1 MNLSKLFAAALTVPL
16 LIGPA
21 RAAER
26 DAIFDAIA
34 SNLAELS
41 QITGLRLHKPVPHQL
56 ISRDQV
62 HQFLNDRVKEATP
75 DDIRIEELTLKKFGF
90 VPQDFDLAKTTVDLL
105 TEQAAAFYDYHKK
118 KLYITDWTSP
128 DLREAALTHELAHAV
143 ADQNFNL
150 GRFLKQASKNDDGS
164 LARMAVMEGQA
175 TWLMSESMAR
185 RAGGSLKS
193 SPEAAERASK
203 AMDGGG
209 DFPVFDSS
217 PLYLRR
223 TLVFPYSD
231 GMMFQDAVFRKLG
244 DLAFAEV
251 FRHPPVD
258 TQQILHPQKY
268 FAHAEPRT
276 PPLAK
281 FAARGYKLVAEG
293 DVGELDHSILLTQY
307 RSEREA
313 ADLAPHWTG
322 GAYAIYENRKAHK
335 AVLAYSSEWDDA
347 AAARRYFEAYEQVLG
362 KKWSRMEVRKRSA
375 EMIAGSSE
383 DGFFVLRLRD
393 AVVSALEGLPEVV
406 AAP

>member
-1 MNLSKLFAAALTVPL
+1 MNHTKRFGLALTAALF
-16 LIGPA
+16 IYPA
-21 RAAER
+21 LAADR
-26 DAIFDAIA
+26 DAIFNTIA
-34 SNLAELS
+34 SSLAELS
-41 QITGLRLHKPVPHQL
+41 QITGLRLRKPVPHQL
-56 ISRDQV
+56 ISREQV
-62 HQFLNDRVKEATP
+62 HQFLKDRVKDATP
-75 DDIRIEELTLKKFGF
+75 EDIRIEELTLKKFGF
-90 VPQDFDLAKTTVDLL
+90 VPKDFDLAKTTVDLL

-128 DLREAALTHELAHAV
+128 DLREAALTHELAHAI

-185 RAGGSLKS
+185 KVGGSLKS
-193 SPEAAERASK
+193 SPEAAARASR

-223 TLVFPYSD
+223 TLVFPYTD
-231 GMMFQDAVFRKLG
+231 GMMFQDAVLRKLG
-244 DLAFAEV
+244 DAAFAEV

-258 TQQILHPQKY
+258 TQQVLHPQKY
-268 FAHAEPRT
+268 FAHTEPRT
-276 PPLAK
+276 PALAK
-281 FAARGYKLVAEG
+281 FGARGYKLVAEG
-293 DVGELDHSILLTQY
+293 DVGELDHAVLLTQY
-307 RSEREA
+307 GSEAEA

-322 GAYAIYENRKAHK
+322 GAYAIYENRKMHR
-335 AVLAYSSEWDDA
+335 AVLAYSSEWDDS
-347 AAARRYFEAYEQVLG
+347 AAARRYFAAYEQVLA
-362 KKWSRMEVRKRSA
+362 KKSPGMEVRTRSA

-383 DGFFVLRLRD
+383 DGYFVVRLRD
-393 AVVSALEGLPEVV
+393 TVVSVLEGLPEAV

>member
-1 MNLSKLFAAALTVPL
+1 MKQTKLVSAALTAAL
-16 LIGPA
+16 LIYPA
-21 RAAER
+21 GAARR
-26 DAIFDAIA
+26 DAIFDTIA
-34 SNLAELS
+34 SSLAELS
-41 QITGLRLHKPVPHQL
+41 QITGLRLRKPVPHQL
-56 ISRDQV
+56 ISREQV
-62 HQFLNDRVKEATP
+62 HQFLKDRVKEATP
-75 DDIRIEELTLKKFGF
+75 EDIRIEELTLKKFGF
-90 VPQDFDLAKTTVDLL
+90 VPKDFDLAKTTVDLL

-175 TWLMSESMAR
+175 TWLMAESMAR

-193 SPEAAERASK
+193 SAEAAERASR

-209 DFPVFDSS
+209 DFPVFDAS

-223 TLVFPYSD
+223 TLVFPYTD
-231 GMMFQDAVFRKLG
+231 GMMFQDAVLRKLG
-244 DLAFAEV
+244 DAAFTEV
-251 FRHPPVD
+251 FRHPPAD
-258 TQQILHPQKY
+258 TQQVLHPQKY
-268 FAHAEPRT
+268 FART
-276 PPLAK
+276 PPRAPLLAK

-293 DVGELDHSILLTQY
+293 DVGELDHAILLTQY
-307 RSEREA
+307 RSELEA

-322 GAYAIYENRKAHK
+322 GAYAIYENRRDRR
-335 AVLAYSSEWDDA
+335 AVLAYSSEWDDSA
-347 AAARRYFEAYEQVLG
+347 SARRYFAAYEQVLA
-362 KKWSRMEVRKRSA
+362 KKWARMEVRARSE

-383 DGFFVLRLRD
+383 DGYFVVRLRD
-393 AVVSALEGLPEVV
+393 TVVSALEGLPEAV